1 MQSHGAD
8 AKQFAIPPKG
18 GFKAIFISFFIS
30 GIGVIR
36 GRSAPFLVAAEQS
49 EAALG
54 YLWFLWLLRVA
65 GRARGITRQ
74 W

>member
-8 AKQFAIPPKG
+8 SKQFAIPPKG

-36 GRSAPFLVAAEQS
+36 GCSSLFVVAAERS

-54 YLWFLWLLRVA
+54 PWWFLFLPDEDFLKWESP
-65 GRARGITRQ
+65 
-74 W
+74 